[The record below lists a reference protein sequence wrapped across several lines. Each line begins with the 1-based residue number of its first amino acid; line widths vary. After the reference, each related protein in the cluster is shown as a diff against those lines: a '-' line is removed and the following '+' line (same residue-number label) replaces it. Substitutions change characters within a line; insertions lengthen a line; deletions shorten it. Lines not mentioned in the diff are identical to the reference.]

1 MEKKKCLIPFFR
13 SGDIGGLTYSLAG
26 NIVNYIIVIV
36 ALSGFGWPDD
46 LIYGYVIPG
55 MSIGLMVSGLYYA
68 FMAYRLSKKEQRA
81 DVTALPSG
89 VSTPAMFV
97 FLYGVIMPLQYAIKD
112 PYAVWGAAMAA
123 TLIGGFI
130 EFLGG
135 LIGPFVKRA
144 LPRAALLGTVAAIGF
159 IWMATQGLFDV
170 FGDPLLGMPIL
181 LIALLGLFGGYM
193 FPGKIP
199 PLVIAIVGGIV
210 YAILLGRVTP
220 DFSGVGFY
228 FPNPVNTLQSMI
240 NGFVTIVPYLAI
252 VIPVEIYNF
261 IETMDNVAAANV
273 AGDNYSVREAQ
284 FADGICTMI
293 SSVFGGVIPNTV
305 WLGHPG
311 LKKQKAGM
319 AYSWMGGIILGL
331 AGILGLFKFI
341 NSIIPAAICAITF
354 LWCAIVMVVQAY
366 RENTPKHYAA
376 VVVAMIPAVADYLYS
391 QITGTAGLANLFTE
405 IQANGLNTFSADVNQ
420 QILNAGVMWNGV
432 AELHAGAIVTGL
444 IWGSATAF
452 IIDKRLDKTAIVFG
466 VAAILA
472 FFGFINC
479 SAISIY
485 PTSPFFWSYVIL
497 AALCFILNFG
507 KNKWFKSPDDFDYV

>member
-1 MEKKKCLIPFFR
+1 MKVTKQSVWAAVKKYAKRYFIDGMSAMALGLFASLI
-13 SGDIGGLTYSLAG
+13 IGLIISQLSQISFLGFLKPMTEVLSASSPVIGAAIGVAIGLGLKEPTLAALCGAATGAYGYSVGGPVGAFVAATVG
-26 NIVNYIIVIV
+26 AEIGRVVTGKTKVDIVIV
-36 ALSGFGWPDD
+36 PLC
-46 LIYGYVIPG
+46 
-55 MSIGLMVSGLYYA
+55 SIVS
-68 FMAYRLSKKEQRA
+68 
-81 DVTALPSG
+81 
-89 VSTPAMFV
+89 
-97 FLYGVIMPLQYAIKD
+97 
-112 PYAVWGAAMAA
+112 
-123 TLIGGFI
+123 
-130 EFLGG
+130 GG
-135 LIGPFVKRA
+135 LITMLVGPAVSA
-144 LPRAALLGTVAAIGF
+144 MMTGLGNAINSATVLQPLPMGI
-159 IWMATQGLFDV
+159 
-170 FGDPLLGMPIL
+170 
-181 LIALLGLFGGYM
+181 
-193 FPGKIP
+193 
-199 PLVIAIVGGIV
+199 IVSV
-210 YAILLGRVTP
+210 
-220 DFSGVGFY
+220 
-228 FPNPVNTLQSMI
+228 SM
-240 NGFVTIVPYLAI
+240 T
-252 VIPVEIYNF
+252 
-261 IETMDNVAAANV
+261 
-273 AGDNYSVREAQ
+273 
-284 FADGICTMI
+284 
-293 SSVFGGVIPNTV
+293 
-305 WLGHPG
+305 
-311 LKKQKAGM
+311 
-319 AYSWMGGIILGL
+319 YSWMGGIILGL